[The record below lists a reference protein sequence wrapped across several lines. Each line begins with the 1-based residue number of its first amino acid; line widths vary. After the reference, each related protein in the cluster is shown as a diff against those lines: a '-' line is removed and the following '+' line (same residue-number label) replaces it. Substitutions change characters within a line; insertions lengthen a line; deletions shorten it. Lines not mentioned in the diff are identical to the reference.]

1 MAERRTTDASKLS
14 FPLQLVVLIVGSVV
28 AGLTAQYAGQS
39 SSREAQGKIREDQA
53 QIRSDVRDILTRMDL
68 TRDTQ
73 KAQSQAQEE
82 RINSLKVSID
92 ATAVS
97 MKGSIDAI
105 SRRQEMQQIQIG
117 ELKDAITKLSQGRK

>member
-1 MAERRTTDASKLS
+1 MAERRSTDASKLS
-14 FPLQLVVLIVGSVV
+14 FPLQLVILIVSCVI
-28 AGLTAQYAGQS
+28 AGVTAQYAGQS
-39 SSREAQGKIREDQA
+39 AARESQGKIREDQA

-92 ATAVS
+92 AAQLS
-97 MKGSIDAI
+97 MKGSIDAL

-117 ELKDAITKLSQGRK
+117 ELAAAIAKLPQGRK

>member
-1 MAERRTTDASKLS
+1 MPERRSTDASKLS
-14 FPLQLVVLIVGSVV
+14 FPLQLVILIVGTVGAAYATS
-28 AGLTAQYAGQS
+28 YAGQS
-39 SSREAQGKIREDQA
+39 SNREAQVRIRDDQA